1 MEIIKR
7 NPKAFMMAVAMHLVL
22 IFFLVVGVDWLED
35 PKVGRPPVNV
45 IQAKVISEDKVAAE
59 AQQIKQEQEKEKAK
73 KQAEKTKAEQELS
86 ELKKKQE
93 AEKLHLADLEK
104 KRKEEAKKQEEAK
117 TKAEAEK
124 KELADLEQKRKK
136 AEEDKKT
143 EKRRQ
148 AELDRK
154 LREEEI
160 RRQHEQEL
168 QNSLAAEQN
177 ARSAEQ
183 NDRAFNAFGA
193 AVEDLVTRNWLRPPG
208 TGTGLKCTLQVR
220 VSTTGT
226 VLGVQVVQGS
236 GNDAFDR
243 SAEAA
248 VVKSDPFPPPPPGLN
263 DIDFIFDPDN
273 Q

>member
-93 AEKLHLADLEK
+93 AERLHLADLEK
-104 KRKEEAKKQEEAK
+104 KRKEEAK

-124 KELADLEQKRKK
+124 KELAELEQKRKK

-236 GNDAFDR
+236 GNEAFDR